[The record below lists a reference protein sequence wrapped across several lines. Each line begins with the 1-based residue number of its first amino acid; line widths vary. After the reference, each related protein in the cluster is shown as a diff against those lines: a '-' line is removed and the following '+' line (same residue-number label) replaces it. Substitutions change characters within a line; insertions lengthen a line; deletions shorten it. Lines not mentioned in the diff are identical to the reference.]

1 MSNYKQTFGIRSR
14 YKRSKTFKSEKGDPG
29 IGFKLTHDNNYDMDN
44 KRLVNVGE
52 PKEHKDA
59 VNKDYLASF
68 HNKNEDIDMKNKAI
82 KNLSWPN
89 DNNDAV
95 PKKYLY
101 QYGLL
106 LDNKINSFNAKDK
119 KIVNVLDPENLQDVA
134 TKNYVD
140 SLDSAIQDSLIKRIT
155 DANNNRIKNVG
166 DPVEDGDAV
175 NKKHLYQII
184 NPQISEPILP
194 TNSADWIRFYTM
206 DLNLFNTVDPRVFI
220 LKGTVNIN
228 QDVGPKSNWIGNVPL
243 KDKPTC
249 PIGLLVWHFE
259 DNKTYDFI
267 QDDPQILSRRS
278 IIDQNK
284 RLIVYGNLKGGST
297 LYFNSLISIQ
307 WNSN

>member
-1 MSNYKQTFGIRSR
+1 MSNYKQTFGIKSR
-14 YKRSKTFKSEKGDPG
+14 NKRSKTFKSEKGDPG

-59 VNKDYLASF
+59 VNKEYLTSF
-68 HNKNEDIDMKNKAI
+68 HRKNEEIDMNNKAI
-82 KNLSWPN
+82 KNLSWPI
-89 DNNDAV
+89 DNNDSV

-140 SLDSAIQDSLIKRIT
+140 SLDSAIQDTLMKRIT

-166 DPVEDGDAV
+166 DPVDDGDAV
-175 NKKHLYQII
+175 NKKHLNQII

-194 TNSADWIRFYTM
+194 PNSAEWILYYSM
-206 DLNLFNTVDPRVFI
+206 ELNLFSTVDPRVFI
-220 LKGTVNIN
+220 LKGTVNIK
-228 QDVGPKSNWIGNVPL
+228 QDVGLKSNWIGIIPL
-243 KDKPTC
+243 KDKPIC
-249 PIGLLVWHFE
+249 PIIVFAWNFE
-259 DNKTYDFI
+259 DNKTYDFLK
-267 QDDPQILSRRS
+267 DNPQKFNRNN
-278 IIDQNK
+278 IIDQDK
-284 RLIVYGNLKGGST
+284 RLIVYGDLKGGST
-297 LYFNSLISIQ
+297 LYFNSLISI
-307 WNSN
+307 